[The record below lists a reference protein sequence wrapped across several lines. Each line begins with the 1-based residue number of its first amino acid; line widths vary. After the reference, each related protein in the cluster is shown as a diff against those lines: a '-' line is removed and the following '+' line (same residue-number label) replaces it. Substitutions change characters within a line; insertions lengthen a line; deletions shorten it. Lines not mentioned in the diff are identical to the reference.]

1 MRKNGEFAYI
11 STKKSGPQ
19 KTTSPMANEAYDT
32 YIIVLRVAN
41 LVSLLF
47 DNNDLRLWLENNH
60 RVIGHDR
67 SV

>member
-1 MRKNGEFAYI
+1 VLIFA
-11 STKKSGPQ
+11 
-19 KTTSPMANEAYDT
+19 SPMANEAYDT
-32 YIIVLRVAN
+32 YIIVLLVAN

-60 RVIGHDR
+60 QVIGHDR